1 MITIRFFAGAAEA
14 AGTNEIQIDVS
25 SQFSNE
31 GAAGKTATEG
41 VASITTT
48 QGTTAT
54 TATKAF
60 ADTAPEG
67 VADTTSDGVAGDVP
81 ALDSPESIPTVGG
94 LLDQVAQGNEKL
106 QKVLSV
112 CLLLADGER
121 VERTR
126 PATGISQLDVLPPFA
141 GG

>member
-1 MITIRFFAGAAEA
+1 MVTIRFFAGAAEA

-41 VASITTT
+41 VA
-48 QGTTAT
+48 
-54 TATKAF
+54 
-60 ADTAPEG
+60 
-67 VADTTSDGVAGDVP
+67 TTSAAVAGTVP
-81 ALDSPESIPTVGG
+81 ASDSPAIMPTVGD

-121 VERTR
+121 VERTSS
-126 PATGISQLDVLPPFA
+126 AAGISQLDILPPFA

>member
-31 GAAGKTATEG
+31 GAADKTATEG
-41 VASITTT
+41 VATTSAAVT
-48 QGTTAT
+48 DATAT
-54 TATKAF
+54 EAF
-60 ADTAPEG
+60 ADTASEG
-67 VADTTSDGVAGDVP
+67 VTDTTSDGVAGAVP
-81 ALDSPESIPTVGG
+81 ASDSPAIMPTVGD

-121 VERTR
+121 VERTSS
-126 PATGISQLDVLPPFA
+126 ATGISQLDILPPFA

>member
-1 MITIRFFAGAAEA
+1 MVTIRFFAGAAEA

-41 VASITTT
+41 VATASATAVTDI
-48 QGTTAT
+48 TAT
-54 TATKAF
+54 EAF
-60 ADTAPEG
+60 ANTAPES
-67 VADTTSDGVAGDVP
+67 VTDTTSDGVAGTVP
-81 ALDSPESIPTVGG
+81 ASDSPAIMPTVGD

-121 VERTR
+121 VERTSS
-126 PATGISQLDVLPPFA
+126 AAGISQLDILPPFA

>member
-1 MITIRFFAGAAEA
+1 MVTIRFFAGAAEA

-41 VASITTT
+41 VATTSAAVT
-48 QGTTAT
+48 DATAT
-54 TATKAF
+54 EAF
-60 ADTAPEG
+60 ADTASEG
-67 VADTTSDGVAGDVP
+67 VTDTTSDGVAGTVP
-81 ALDSPESIPTVGG
+81 ASDSPAIMPTVGD

-121 VERTR
+121 VERTSS
-126 PATGISQLDVLPPFA
+126 AAGISQLDILPPFA